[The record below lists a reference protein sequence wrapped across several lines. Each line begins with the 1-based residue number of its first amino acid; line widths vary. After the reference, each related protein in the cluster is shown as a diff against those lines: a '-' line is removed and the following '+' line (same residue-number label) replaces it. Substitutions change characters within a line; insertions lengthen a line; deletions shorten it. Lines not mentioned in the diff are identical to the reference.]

1 MTRLLA
7 ISKKVALELFRDQRT
22 LALMLLAPLVVITL
36 MYFIFD
42 VNNDMD
48 VRIGMPDTIDEQ
60 FIESMPDE
68 VEVVTYALKPTL
80 STLLDND
87 DLDAFIDVND
97 NEFVV
102 PYHNED
108 PSQTTAAKQMIQATV
123 QNVTRDSANEMFES
137 MPGDATMPN
146 MDITENYLYGDEDS
160 TFFDKMFPI
169 LMGFFVF
176 FFVFLISGMALLKE
190 RTMGTMERMLATSV
204 KRSEVVLG
212 YMGGYGGYAIIQTV
226 IIVLYSIYLL
236 NMTIEGSMVW
246 VFVISILLAMGAL
259 VIGMFISTF
268 ANTEFQMVQFIPLII
283 VPQIFFSGIIPL
295 DNISD
300 WIAVIGYVFPLS
312 YAGEALTE
320 VMIKGHGFAHIWQEL
335 LVLVGFIVL
344 LTLLDIFGLR
354 KYRKV

>member
-1 MTRLLA
+1 MTILLA

-48 VRIGMPDTIDEQ
+48 VRIGMPDTNDEQ
-60 FIESMPDE
+60 FVESMPAGVE
-68 VEVVTYALKPTL
+68 VETHALRQTVP
-80 STLLDND
+80 SLLDD
-87 DLDAFIDVND
+87 GSLDEFIRVND

-102 PYHNED
+102 SYHKEE

-176 FFVFLISGMALLKE
+176 FF
-190 RTMGTMERMLATSV
+190 
-204 KRSEVVLG
+204 
-212 YMGGYGGYAIIQTV
+212 
-226 IIVLYSIYLL
+226 
-236 NMTIEGSMVW
+236 
-246 VFVISILLAMGAL
+246 
-259 VIGMFISTF
+259 
-268 ANTEFQMVQFIPLII
+268 
-283 VPQIFFSGIIPL
+283 
-295 DNISD
+295 
-300 WIAVIGYVFPLS
+300 
-312 YAGEALTE
+312 
-320 VMIKGHGFAHIWQEL
+320 
-335 LVLVGFIVL
+335 
-344 LTLLDIFGLR
+344 
-354 KYRKV
+354 